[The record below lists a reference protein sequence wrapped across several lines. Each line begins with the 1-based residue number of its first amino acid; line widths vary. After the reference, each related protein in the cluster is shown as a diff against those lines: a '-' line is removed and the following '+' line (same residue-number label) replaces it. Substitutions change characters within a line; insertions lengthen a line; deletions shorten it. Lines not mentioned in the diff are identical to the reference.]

1 MEKVLSEHKQVILFQ
16 NRRGYSSYVQCDRC
30 GEIPKCR
37 YCDVSLTYY
46 KQRHVLVCR
55 YCGAIVSM
63 SDRCSVCG
71 EGHYRERTPGTE
83 RIEEE
88 VLRLFPQARVARM
101 DLDVM
106 SSKSRFRS
114 VIEDFEQGKT
124 DILIGTQMVTKGL
137 DFANVKLVGVIDA
150 ESMVNFPDFRAEE
163 RVYCLLLQVSGRSGR
178 KGVRGK
184 VVIQAADVIYS
195 VYTMLTDANYRTFF
209 EDLAAER
216 ELFVYPPFGR
226 MIQVELRHKEVVPLR
241 NAANRLAV
249 RLRGQLGK
257 RVCGPAVPEISKIGG
272 YHRLILLLKLENGIS
287 CSGVKNRLREEI
299 RILKQ
304 EKQWGT
310 LRVICDVDPQ

>member
-1 MEKVLSEHKQVILFQ
+1 
-16 NRRGYSSYVQCDRC
+16 
-30 GEIPKCR
+30 
-37 YCDVSLTYY
+37 
-46 KQRHVLVCR
+46 
-55 YCGAIVSM
+55 
-63 SDRCSVCG
+63 
-71 EGHYRERTPGTE
+71 
-83 RIEEE
+83 
-88 VLRLFPQARVARM
+88 
-101 DLDVM
+101 
-106 SSKSRFRS
+106 
-114 VIEDFEQGKT
+114 
-124 DILIGTQMVTKGL
+124 
-137 DFANVKLVGVIDA
+137 
-150 ESMVNFPDFRAEE
+150 MVNFPDFRAEE
-163 RVYCLLLQVSGRSGR
+163 LVYCMLLQVSGRSGR
-178 KGVRGK
+178 KGDRGK
-184 VVIQAADVIYS
+184 VVIQAADVKNR
-195 VYTMLTDANYRTFF
+195 VYTMLTDGNYRTFF
-209 EDLAAER
+209 EQLAAER